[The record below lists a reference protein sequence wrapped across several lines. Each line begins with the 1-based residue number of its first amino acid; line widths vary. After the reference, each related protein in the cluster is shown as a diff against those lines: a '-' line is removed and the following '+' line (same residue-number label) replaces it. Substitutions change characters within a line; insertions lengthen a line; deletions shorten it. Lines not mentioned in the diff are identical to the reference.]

1 MKLHL
6 PLRLLHSILT
16 LLAASVPCFLTSA
29 SAEDITVASGNTQRV
44 DVISGGNVTLEENAT
59 LEVVKVSSNQGIQ
72 KHEDTEATIG
82 TLTLANGSTVD
93 SRGPDDI
100 PGANVPYKTNFE
112 IDTIKL
118 QAGASSNITGRDVV
132 LRGIEKEEGDDS
144 SLTIRSFGDLVFN
157 AASVS
162 DGVQLHLDVMK
173 TLRLEESSV
182 VTVASFSGNLSVAEG
197 TSFSVNGN
205 TTLRGTSTNNGTLT
219 LANHTNL
226 SLGALEGTGT
236 LVLGDGEGSA
246 DTAANA
252 TSFTGVLDIKAD
264 ASFTVED
271 TTSLTG
277 DFTNAGI
284 LVTGNLALT
293 GNVSLTGAGALTV
306 TGNTTLNESALTV
319 VNSSQINLG
328 TVSGN
333 GSLYLGDNEL
343 TNGAADTCVS
353 ISGVDSGKVWVRND
367 GTLALANGATVGGT
381 LEVYGNLQ
389 GSSMELA
396 DSGEIRLYNNLD
408 AAGLS
413 INGGGAIRLLGSGNT
428 NESPEQIVSL
438 DSFTASVEIL
448 QKKQTL
454 QANSATLIGSSTL
467 QGGTLAAR
475 NVTLADNAMLSQT
488 GKLVAEQIVLKDGS
502 WLDWRDSG
510 TLESAAVS
518 AEEGDATVPAPARFS
533 MEHGST
539 LTFLHEIETNPKNV
553 SLFADVT
560 GNGQVGI
567 GYFLSSA
574 GHETASA
581 VNVTIEGVLQAG
593 DTQSSNKYNG
603 LVVWNDSTLTV
614 GTGEWVK
621 GKNSL
626 ELSGNSVVEGTASL
640 NMKYGRLMLK
650 DGASLVVAG
659 AFNFL
664 ELGEGEADDDACR
677 RTVYLGNGAA
687 LTLNTGSLASLKS
700 VDGLGKLILG
710 SAVPEIFE
718 IEGDFT
724 GSFRLESGKNL
735 SVAGATTLNG
745 ESTGTAGNVLTTG
758 TLTNNADATLS
769 NVDVQ
774 ASQTILGNGQLTLQN
789 AASLELGDI
798 SGYGTLVLNN
808 ATASASSVCNP
819 HIHVGDAATFTL
831 IDNASGANQ
840 FSLSGTGAAVLG
852 SSTRVSSSDIDIN
865 SLHVKDY
872 AELNVTGKGNI
883 ASLTVGN
890 RSYVTMEDG
899 TGFTLGTINNQGTIV
914 LGNGILSNGAID
926 TVVSMAQMQANRMVE
941 IREDARL
948 QLGKDITLAG
958 GIDNNGIIEGT
969 SATIVDGLGLT
980 GSGKLILES
989 LTINSLAAVTI
1000 NGNATIGYFSN
1011 DGMLDV
1017 GNGTLTNGER
1027 DAILDLSGSA
1037 QPYIIQGG
1045 QIRAWADSWLI
1056 TGNNI
1061 LSLSW
1066 NSSIL
1071 GGLNAGEIRLEQG
1084 VLLQL
1089 DNSRDLVA
1097 DKVTSEKGAR
1107 LWLGSNSST
1116 YTTKAVI
1123 SELQNLSLSVG
1134 KNAELEV
1141 SKLTLKGELIN
1152 DGRIDGGILAY
1163 NGSASISGTG
1173 SASFTETQMG
1183 EQAANVLTVKN
1194 ISDINLGK
1202 VHGGA
1207 TLVLGDGVSESG
1219 FDTIVTAESM
1229 EAFNLTVNSDATL
1242 TTQFLSMEGSK
1253 CTING
1258 RVVTDYISP
1267 ASRNGILTLNAADFE
1282 KITVNKGAKLYAN
1295 TYFYLENVSL
1305 SFESVEQIDT
1315 SKGWGELTLG
1325 DYTLTNGEVDTSL
1338 TVSGAFDA
1346 VVRVLDDAAL
1356 IVENTAKL
1364 KGGSIYGSLTA
1375 GNLYLYDKADIRGAG
1390 ILNITGDTTLGTGAK
1405 IWLFG
1410 SQESMLGDVRGAGT
1424 LLLGDVEVN
1433 AMTSAT
1439 ASSFEGMLDIKSVGS
1454 LNVTGAATLQNQS
1467 SNAGTLQAG
1476 SLTLSEGAV
1485 LTNTGTITTE
1495 TGVISLNTG
1504 STLALTGNQGGVTG
1518 SVSGT
1523 GTLQVGDGDEE
1534 VSTTAELT
1542 DFRGLIDIRSDG
1554 ALTTTTTTLISVQ
1567 KDENTLVTDSYLNG
1581 SLTTQNLNIEGK
1593 VNLSGEGTLV
1603 AQATTLA
1610 ENATLN
1616 LWGSENICLGT
1627 VSGTGDSTLA
1637 LGSTGATTSATA
1649 ASFNCTGLQLAG
1661 DTTFTVSGDFTADG
1675 VDMGAELGATLHL
1688 QNGTASLGEIGNA
1701 TDGLQTGS
1709 LILGDGEND
1718 ADTFATVGSLNLS
1731 FLEIKGDATLTK
1743 SGNGDFKTGSLAME
1757 AGALLDFSDAGPIIE
1772 LGTVTGTGRMVL
1784 GADKRASSSSFEGDL
1799 DLGTKASMTV
1809 RASYTGAL
1817 NIGEGASMEVSG
1829 EHGSITTLTGDSSNL
1844 GTLSTETLELRNGA
1858 TLSGNGHLVVNDIR
1872 LESGTRLNLTNSTRP
1887 EGSVVGGFDSGTMAL
1902 HTISGKGSFVMYGD
1916 TRVMADSFEGCLGMR
1931 TNSTLIVDGTAR
1943 LNGIGAGYGFLAAR
1957 EVVIAEKSGFETHYS
1972 NAILT
1977 SYDFDGDIEGGNPAV
1992 ALTLTLEAGSY
2003 LHMYNTGMQDFLDLM
2018 TKDSLTLETG
2028 SVFYG
2033 QGNLHI
2039 DQEILD
2045 KFFRL
2050 DGKIQV
2056 SGIITYDDNVVLTG
2070 CEGMFEGGVT
2080 EPSTADVSTGDISGD
2095 VGGDTGVEHPEAQE
2109 VNDVADEIV
2118 QEEINNPV
2126 EPDPGPDITPEISD
2140 GGISAGDVI
2149 GGIAD
2154 AGIIAGGAA
2163 GIVATGL
2170 KVYGKVKAAKYA
2182 AIAAGIGVAGGVITK
2197 IVLTLTED
2205 DDDEDSDAFSI
2216 IESEKAL
2223 QIINSDIL
2231 SGDETLLNTIIE
2243 KTKELQKNGELDKLK
2258 TYEVSLYGNSE
2269 VDIKETLAAWFPEF
2283 DKLKSGKL
2291 CISSPE
2297 TTITGAVILGGDD
2310 INFKGYSAKDADL
2323 ENFDLMGDK
2332 LVFNKGDEA
2341 RSTKVVAKDTLRLRA
2356 YDTDVREGSILAARN
2371 VDIKAKTLEVSGDSY
2386 IVSTEKAKLN
2396 ISEKTE
2402 ISGST
2407 VYLQGVTNGSTVGNL
2422 VAKDGARVVLDGSSS
2437 STIKATSVQLTDSDL
2452 SLKNMKAS
2460 VSGATKVGS
2469 GATLAVSDATYSTQS
2484 MEVSSNGALQ
2494 VNKNSTISSTN
2505 GIEVN
2510 GGTVTNNGTISSSI
2524 AVNRGT
2530 VQGAGTFSAITLNG
2544 GKLLV
2549 GDGSNLGQQTFTGD
2563 LVLGKGEIRFAVDG
2577 FEAVAPEGWMT
2588 NVSSSV
2594 NMGGNEFRFGSDSDF
2609 DISVGFGGNTKDALI
2624 AARETGTLT
2633 FTLTLVQN
2641 VGNVSFFTEEVL
2653 AAMLENTTLLL
2664 IPDVES
2670 VASRAISMTGE
2681 DITRYAYDLK
2691 YSVESGNTNGT
2702 CDIVLSGTFGKVEVI
2717 PEPATATLSLLALAG
2732 LALRRRRR

>member
-6 PLRLLHSILT
+6 PLRLRHSILT
-16 LLAASVPCFLTSA
+16 LLAAGVPCFSTSA
-29 SAEDITVASGNTQRV
+29 SAEDITVASGNTQTV
-44 DVISGGNVTLEENAT
+44 DAISGGNVTLEENAT
-59 LEVVKVSSNQGIQ
+59 LEVVKKQYYQGGSQIV
-72 KHEDTEATIG
+72 DTDAVIG

-93 SRGPDDI
+93 SRGPVSGVNL
-100 PGANVPYKTNFE
+100 PCKTDFE
-112 IDTIKL
+112 IGTINL
-118 QAGASSNITGRDVV
+118 QAGASGNIIGRNIV
-132 LRGIEKEEGDDS
+132 LGGIEKVEGDAS
-144 SLTIRSFGDLVFN
+144 SLTIKSFGDLVFN
-157 AASVS
+157 RASVS
-162 DGVQLHLDVMK
+162 AGVLLNLETVK
-173 TLRLEESSV
+173 LRLEGSSE
-182 VTVASFSGNLSVAEG
+182 VTAASFSGNLNIAEG
-197 TSFSVNGN
+197 SSFTVNGK
-205 TTLRGTSTNNGTLT
+205 TTLKGTSTNKGTLT
-219 LANHTNL
+219 LANHTDL

-246 DTAANA
+246 DTAAHA

-264 ASFTVED
+264 ASFTVEN

-277 DFTNAGI
+277 DFSNAGI

-319 VNSSQINLG
+319 ANNSQIDLG

-333 GSLYLGDNEL
+333 GKLYLGDNEL

-367 GTLALANGATVGGT
+367 ATLAVANGATVGGT

-396 DSGEIRLYNNLD
+396 DGGEIRLYNNLD

-413 INGGGAIRLLGSGNT
+413 INGEGAIRLLGSGNT

-475 NVTLADNAMLSQT
+475 NVTLADNATLSQT

-518 AEEGDATVPAPARFS
+518 AGEGDATVPAPARIS

-539 LTFLHEIETNPKNV
+539 LTFLHEIETNPKDV

-626 ELSGNSVVEGTASL
+626 ELSGNSVVEGTAAL
-640 NMKYGRLMLK
+640 NIKYGRLMLK

-659 AFNFL
+659 AFNYL
-664 ELGEGEADDDACR
+664 ELGEGEADDDALR
-677 RTVYLGNGAA
+677 RTVYLGNGAE
-687 LTLNTGSLASLKS
+687 LTLNTDSLASLKS
-700 VDGLGKLILG
+700 VDGFGKLILG
-710 SAVPEIFE
+710 SAVPETFE

-724 GSFRLESGKNL
+724 GSFRLESGKKL

-745 ESTGTAGNVLTTG
+745 ESTGTDGNVLTTG
-758 TLTNNADATLS
+758 TLTNNTDASLS

-774 ASQTILGNGQLTLQN
+774 ASQTILGNGELTLQN

-808 ATASASSVCNP
+808 ATASATFVSNP

-840 FSLSGTGAAVLG
+840 FSLSGTGAVVLG
-852 SSTRVSSSDIDIN
+852 RNTRVSSSDIDIN
-865 SLHVKDY
+865 SLHVKDS
-872 AELNVTGKGNI
+872 AELKVTGKGNI
-883 ASLTVGN
+883 ASLTMDN
-890 RSYVTMEDG
+890 SSYVTMADG
-899 TGFTLGTINNQGTIV
+899 TGFTLGSINNQGTIV
-914 LGNGILSNGAID
+914 LGNGSLSNGAID
-926 TVVSMAQMQANRMVE
+926 TVVSMSQMQANRTVE
-941 IREDARL
+941 IKEDARL
-948 QLGKDITLAG
+948 QLGKDITLSG
-958 GIDNNGIIEGT
+958 SIDNCGIIEGT
-969 SATIVDGLGLT
+969 SATIVNGLGLT

-1000 NGNATIGYFSN
+1000 NSNATIGYFSN

-1045 QIRAWADSWLI
+1045 QIRAWEDSWLI

-1066 NSSIL
+1066 NSTIL
-1071 GGLNAGEIRLEQG
+1071 GGLNAGEIRLDQG

-1089 DNSRDLVA
+1089 DSSRDLVA

-1123 SELQNLSLSVG
+1123 TELQNLSLSVG

-1141 SKLTLKGELIN
+1141 SRLTLKGELIN

-1173 SASFTETQMG
+1173 SASFTETQLG

-1207 TLVLGDGVSESG
+1207 TLVLGDGVSEGG

-1242 TTQFLSMEGSK
+1242 TTHFLSMQGDK

-1267 ASRNGILTLNAADFE
+1267 ASRNGTLTLNAADFE
-1282 KITVNKGAKLYAN
+1282 KITVNKGAKLYAT
-1295 TYFYLENVSL
+1295 TYLYLENVSL

-1315 SKGWGELTLG
+1315 SKGWGELILG
-1325 DYTLTNGEVDTSL
+1325 DYNLTNGEVDTSL

-1346 VVRVLDDAAL
+1346 VVQVRDDAAL
-1356 IVENTAKL
+1356 TVENTAKL

-1390 ILNITGDTTLGTGAK
+1390 ILNIAGETTLGKGAQ

-1424 LLLGDVEVN
+1424 LLLGDAEKN

-1454 LNVTGAATLQNQS
+1454 LTVTGAATLQNQS

-1504 STLALTGNQGGVTG
+1504 STLALTGSQGGVTG

-1523 GTLQVGDGDEE
+1523 GTLQVGDGDAGI
-1534 VSTTAELT
+1534 STTAELT
-1542 DFRGLIDIRSDG
+1542 DFRGLLDIRSDG
-1554 ALTTTTTTLISVQ
+1554 SLTATTTTLISVQ

-1603 AQATTLA
+1603 AQSTTLA

-1649 ASFNCTGLQLAG
+1649 TAFNCTGLQLAG
-1661 DTTFTVSGDFTADG
+1661 DTTFTVSGDFMADE
-1675 VDMGAELGATLHL
+1675 VDMGAEPGATLHL

-1709 LILGDGEND
+1709 LILGDGENA

-1731 FLEIKGDATLTK
+1731 FLEIKGDAALTK

-1757 AGALLDFSDAGPIIE
+1757 AGALLDFSDGGPIIE
-1772 LGTVTGTGRMVL
+1772 LGTVTGAGRMVL

-1799 DLGTKASMTV
+1799 DLGAKASMSV
-1809 RASYTGAL
+1809 LASYTGAL

-1829 EHGSITTLTGDSSNL
+1829 QHGSITTLTGDSTNL
-1844 GTLSTETLELRNGA
+1844 GTLSTGTLELRNGA
-1858 TLSGNGHLVVNDIR
+1858 TLSGNGHLVVTDIS
-1872 LESGTRLNLTNSTRP
+1872 LESGTRLNLTNSARP
-1887 EGSVVGGFDSGTMAL
+1887 KDSVVGGFDSGTMAL

-1977 SYDFDGDIEGGNPAV
+1977 SYDFDGDIEGGDPAV

-2018 TKDSLTLETG
+2018 TKDSITLETG

-2080 EPSTADVSTGDISGD
+2080 DPSTADVPTGDVSGD

-2126 EPDPGPDITPEISD
+2126 EPDPGPDINPEIENVTPD
-2140 GGISAGDVI
+2140 ISAGDVI

-2182 AIAAGIGVAGGVITK
+2182 AIVAGIGVAGGVITK

-2205 DDDEDSDAFSI
+2205 DDEDFDEFSI

-2231 SGDETLLNTIIE
+2231 SGDETLLETIIE
-2243 KTKELQKNGELDKLK
+2243 KTKELQKSGELDKLK
-2258 TYEVSLYGNSE
+2258 DYEVNLYGNSE

-2386 IVSTEKAKLN
+2386 IVSTEKAKLK

-2407 VYLQGVTNGSTVGNL
+2407 VYLKGVTNGSTVGNL

-2437 STIKATSVQLTDSDL
+2437 STIRATSVQLTDSDL
-2452 SLKNMKAS
+2452 SLKNMNAT

-2469 GATLAVSDATYSTQS
+2469 GATLAVSDAIYSTKS

-2510 GGTVTNNGTISSSI
+2510 GGMVTNNGTISSGI
-2524 AVNRGT
+2524 VVNRGT

-2563 LVLGKGEIRFAVDG
+2563 LVLGNGEIRFAVER
-2577 FEAVAPEGWMT
+2577 FEAVAPEGWMS

-2594 NMGGNEFRFGSDSDF
+2594 NMGGNEFSFGSDSDF

-2624 AARETGTLT
+2624 AAGETGTLT

-2670 VASRAISMTGE
+2670 GDSRAISMAGV

-2691 YSVESGNTNGT
+2691 YSIETGNTDGT
-2702 CDIVLSGTFGKVEVI
+2702 CDIVLSGTFGQVEVV

>member
-6 PLRLLHSILT
+6 PLRLRYSILT
-16 LLAASVPCFLTSA
+16 LLAASVPCFSTSA
-29 SAEDITVASGNTQRV
+29 SAEDIIVNPGDKQTVTAIN
-44 DVISGGNVTLEENAT
+44 GGNVTLGENAI
-59 LEVVKVSSNQGIQ
+59 LNVVD
-72 KHEDTEATIG
+72 ETIIRVG
-82 TLTLANGSTVD
+82 TGLHSQLNETQAIMETLTLANGSKVD
-93 SRGPDDI
+93 SSGTYPIYGINLLSNTR
-100 PGANVPYKTNFE
+100 FE
-112 IDTIKL
+112 IDTINL
-118 QAGASSNITGRDVV
+118 LAGASSSIVGRDIILGDIVTTEGGSSSLSITSYGNIT
-132 LRGIEKEEGDDS
+132 
-144 SLTIRSFGDLVFN
+144 FN
-157 AASVS
+157 AGSVS
-162 DGVQLHLDVMK
+162 NGVQLHLKGD
-173 TLRLEESSV
+173 LSLEKGSV
-182 VTVASFSGNLSVAEG
+182 VTASSFTGELTIGEG
-197 TSFSVNGN
+197 TSFTV
-205 TTLRGTSTNNGTLT
+205 TEKIILTGTSTNNGTLA

-246 DTAANA
+246 DTAAKA

-264 ASFTVED
+264 ASFTVEG

-277 DFTNAGI
+277 GFSNAGI

-319 VNSSQINLG
+319 VNGSQINLG

-367 GTLALANGATVGGT
+367 ATLALANGATVGGT

-438 DSFTASVEIL
+438 DSFTASVGIL

-475 NVTLADNAMLSQT
+475 NVTLADNATLSQT

-518 AEEGDATVPAPARFS
+518 AGEGDATVPAPARIS

-539 LTFLHEIETNPKNV
+539 LTFLHEIETNPENV

-567 GYFLSSA
+567 GYFLSPT

-593 DTQSSNKYNG
+593 DTLSSKKYNG

-659 AFNFL
+659 AFNYL

-677 RTVYLGNGAA
+677 RIVHLGNGAE
-687 LTLNTGSLASLKS
+687 LTLNTDSLASLKS
-700 VDGLGKLILG
+700 VDGFGKLILG
-710 SAVPEIFE
+710 SAAPETFE

-724 GSFRLESGKNL
+724 GSFKLETGKNL

-745 ESTGTAGNVLTTG
+745 ESTGTGGNELTTN
-758 TLTNNADATLS
+758 TLTNNADASLS

-774 ASQTILGNGQLTLQN
+774 ASQTILGNGELTLQN
-789 AASLELGDI
+789 AASLQLGDI

-808 ATASASSVCNP
+808 ATASATSVCNP

-840 FSLSGTGAAVLG
+840 FSLSGSGAVVLG
-852 SSTRVSSSDIDIN
+852 SNSRVSSSDIDIN
-865 SLHVKDY
+865 SLNVKDY

-899 TGFTLGTINNQGTIV
+899 TGFTLGSINNQGTIV
-914 LGNGILSNGAID
+914 LGNGILSNGDID
-926 TVVSMAQMQANRMVE
+926 TVVSMSQMQANRIVE

-948 QLGKDITLAG
+948 QLGEDITLSG
-958 GIDNNGIIEGT
+958 SIDNCGIIEGT

-1000 NGNATIGYFSN
+1000 DSNATIGYFSN

-1045 QIRAWADSWLI
+1045 QIIAREDSRLI

-1116 YTTKAVI
+1116 YTAKAVI

-1173 SASFTETQMG
+1173 SASFTETQLG

-1242 TTQFLSMEGSK
+1242 TTQFLSMEGDK

-1267 ASRNGILTLNAADFE
+1267 ASRNGILKLNAADFE
-1282 KITVNKGAKLYAN
+1282 KITVNKGAKLYAT
-1295 TYFYLENVSL
+1295 TYLFLENVSL

-1325 DYTLTNGEVDTSL
+1325 DDKLTNGEVDTSL

-1356 IVENTAKL
+1356 TVENTAKL

-1390 ILNITGDTTLGTGAK
+1390 ILNITGETTLGTGAK
-1405 IWLFG
+1405 IWLYG

-1424 LLLGDVEVN
+1424 LLLGDVEKN

-1454 LNVTGAATLQNQS
+1454 LTVTGAATLQNQS

-1504 STLALTGNQGGVTG
+1504 STLALTGSQGGVTG

-1523 GTLQVGDGDEE
+1523 GTLQVGDGDAGI
-1534 VSTTAELT
+1534 STTAELT
-1542 DFRGLIDIRSDG
+1542 DFRGLLDIKSDG
-1554 ALTTTTTTLISVQ
+1554 ALATTTTTLISVQ

-1593 VNLSGEGTLV
+1593 VNLSGAGTLAV
-1603 AQATTLA
+1603 QTTTLA

-1661 DTTFTVSGDFTADG
+1661 DTTFTVSGDFTADE
-1675 VDMGAELGATLHL
+1675 VDMGAESGATLHL
-1688 QNGTASLGEIGNA
+1688 QNGTTSLGEIGNA

-1731 FLEIKGDATLTK
+1731 SLEIKGDATLTK

-1757 AGALLDFSDAGPIIE
+1757 AGALLDFSDGGPIIE
-1772 LGTVTGTGRMVL
+1772 LGTVTGAGRMVL
-1784 GADKRASSSSFEGDL
+1784 GADKRASSSTFEGDL
-1799 DLGTKASMTV
+1799 DLGAKASMSV
-1809 RASYTGAL
+1809 LASYTGAL

-1829 EHGSITTLTGDSSNL
+1829 EHGSITTLTGDSTNL
-1844 GTLSTETLELRNGA
+1844 GTLSTETLELKNGA
-1858 TLSGNGHLVVNDIR
+1858 TLSGNGHLVVTDIS
-1872 LESGTRLNLTNSTRP
+1872 LESGTRLNLTNSARP
-1887 EGSVVGGFDSGTMAL
+1887 EGSVISGFDPGTMAL
-1902 HTISGKGSFVMYGD
+1902 HSISGKGAFVMYGG

-2018 TKDSLTLETG
+2018 TVDSITLKTG

-2045 KFFRL
+2045 KFFCL

-2070 CEGMFEGGVT
+2070 YEGMFEGGVT
-2080 EPSTADVSTGDISGD
+2080 EPSTADVPTGDVSGD

-2118 QEEINNPV
+2118 QEEINNPA
-2126 EPDPGPDITPEISD
+2126 EPDPGSDITPEISD
-2140 GGISAGDVI
+2140 GGISTGDVI

-2154 AGIIAGGAA
+2154 AAVITGGAA

-2170 KVYGKVKAAKYA
+2170 KAYGKVKAAKYA

-2205 DDDEDSDAFSI
+2205 DEDVEDDTEAVSI
-2216 IESEKAL
+2216 IEREDAL
-2223 QIINSDIL
+2223 RIINTDLL

-2243 KTKELQKNGELDKLK
+2243 KTRELQESGELDKLK
-2258 TYEVSLYGNSE
+2258 NYEVNLYGNSE

-2283 DKLKSGKL
+2283 DKLKNGKL

-2297 TTITGAVILGGDD
+2297 ITITGTVILGGDD
-2310 INFKGYSAKDADL
+2310 ISFKGYSAKDADL
-2323 ENFDLMGDK
+2323 ENFDLMGDN
-2332 LVFNKGDEA
+2332 LVFNKGGEA

-2386 IVSTEKAKLN
+2386 IVSTEKAKLD

-2407 VYLQGVTNGSTVGNL
+2407 AYLQGVTDGSTVGDL

-2437 STIKATSVQLTDSDL
+2437 STIGASSVQLTDSDL
-2452 SLKNMKAS
+2452 SLKNMN
-2460 VSGATKVGS
+2460 ATVFGKTEVGS
-2469 GATLAVSDATYSTQS
+2469 GATLAVSDATYSTKS

-2510 GGTVTNNGTISSSI
+2510 GGTVTNNGTISSGI
-2524 AVNRGT
+2524 VVNGGT

-2549 GDGSNLGQQTFTGD
+2549 GDSMEQMSFTGD
-2563 LVLGKGEIRFAVDG
+2563 LVLGDGDIRFSVET
-2577 FEAVAPEGWMT
+2577 FETVALDSW
-2588 NVSSSV
+2588 NADVCSSV
-2594 NMGGNEFRFGSDSDF
+2594 DMRGNDFIFGDDSVLE
-2609 DISVGFGGNTKDALI
+2609 VGFCGNTKEALA
-2624 AARETGTLT
+2624 AARDSATVT
-2633 FTLTLVQN
+2633 FSLTLVQN

-2653 AAMLENTTLLL
+2653 AAMLENTKLLL
-2664 IPDVES
+2664 TPDAS
-2670 VASRAISMTGE
+2670 DSRAISMNGE
-2681 DITRYAYDLK
+2681 DITGYAHNPK
-2691 YSVESGNTNGT
+2691 YSIETGNSSGTYN
-2702 CDIVLSGTFGKVEVI
+2702 IVLSGNFGRVDSI
-2717 PEPATATLSLLALAG
+2717 PEPTTTALSLLALAG
-2732 LALRRRRR
+2732 LAMRRRRK